1 MQTTS
6 VPCWLVCALMLRV
19 VSLSTLSVQ
28 PRPRNGYARLG
39 GFSMTDDIDA
49 MIEEAEAEKGRGYP
63 ELLAATQELTKDA
76 DTASV
81 SMIVGEAA
89 RLNPIEKRR
98 VHEAIKK
105 QTGLTLGKV

>member
-1 MQTTS
+1 
-6 VPCWLVCALMLRV
+6 
-19 VSLSTLSVQ
+19 
-28 PRPRNGYARLG
+28 
-39 GFSMTDDIDA
+39 MTDDIDA